1 MQTRTVK
8 TAQIHRMRIETIHRT
23 LTAIH
28 RMLEI
33 LQAKTHRTIL
43 ARILQRMQTNT
54 ITKKKRVKAD
64 AWASAF

>member
-1 MQTRTVK
+1 MQTRTAK
-8 TAQIHRMRIETIHRT
+8 TAQTHRMRIETIHR
-23 LTAIH
+23 
-28 RMLEI
+28 MLET

-43 ARILQRMQTNT
+43 TRILQRTQTNT